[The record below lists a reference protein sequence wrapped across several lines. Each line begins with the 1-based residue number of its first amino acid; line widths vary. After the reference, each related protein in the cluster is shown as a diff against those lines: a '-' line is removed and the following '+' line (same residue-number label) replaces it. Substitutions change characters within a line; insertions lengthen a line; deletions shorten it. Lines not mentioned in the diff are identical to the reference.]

1 MALSRKQ
8 FIEEITAMLDKHVED
23 LPEDRR
29 EIMKALMLTSTF
41 GGRIVDKDGKDIN
54 PLDPK
59 FDVNGKHMICAPGVS
74 PRRRKKANDSR
85 RRTA

>member
-1 MALSRKQ
+1 MLTRKQ
-8 FIEEITAMLDKHVED
+8 FIAEITALLEKHVAD

-41 GGRIVDKDGKDIN
+41 GGRIVDENGKDIN

-74 PRRRKKANDSR
+74 PRRKRKTNE
-85 RRTA
+85 RRTT